1 MWTDREIRLKSL
13 FRAALLTAILCSPAC
28 ADELKIDGTSKETFA
43 KSVGAM
49 AATLSPADKEVF
61 QKGLMNLMVTK
72 YPPAEGAEGLQM
84 LAFMP
89 QAIEVAHVTLNGYT
103 RNQILEHGRKL
114 GAASAAKVKTV
125 DNRAQ
130 VEDCLRKALPVTGA
144 AVVKGDFGR
153 SVTMSVTNN
162 LKWAVSFLH
171 IHYVVSTPGRSV
183 AWVDKTFGGSISG
196 GIEPGETR
204 EVQTSAYDLPREAV
218 NLEVKAEVIDVADP
232 QKRQLVGKTRY
243 VNTPEELSPNKCG

>member
-1 MWTDREIRLKSL
+1 MKFLLRSIVLW
-13 FRAALLTAILCSPAC
+13 ALLSATAL

-49 AATLSPADKEVF
+49 TATLSAADKEVF

-72 YPPAEGAEGLQM
+72 YPAAEGAEGLQM

-103 RNQILEHGRKL
+103 RDQILEHGRKL
-114 GAASAAKVKTV
+114 AAAAASKVKTV
-125 DNRAQ
+125 DSRAQ

-153 SVTMSVTNN
+153 SVRMSVTNN

-196 GIEPGETR
+196 GI
-204 EVQTSAYDLPREAV
+204 V
-218 NLEVKAEVIDVADP
+218 
-232 QKRQLVGKTRY
+232 
-243 VNTPEELSPNKCG
+243 